1 MNKELQTKEQ
11 VNYQAIGEQISHELG
26 VKMIKDHFT
35 AHSIGASHSFI
46 IGKDIIENVLAQP
59 GCVGIHLYEAVN
71 EFGQKTLVS
80 VGIDSTGKNI
90 LELASVNEHGKI
102 VVTEGL
108 VFDKIWGPS
117 RPATTPSAD
126 DNPFTVD

>member
-1 MNKELQTKEQ
+1 MNKETMTKGIL
-11 VNYQAIGEQISHELG
+11 NYQAIGEQIPHDLG
-26 VKMIKDHFT
+26 IKMIKDHYI
-35 AHSIGASHSFI
+35 AHTVGASHSFI
-46 IGKDIIENVLAQP
+46 IGRDIIENVLAQP
-59 GCVGIHLYEAVN
+59 GCVGIHMYEAVN
-71 EFGQKTLVS
+71 EIGQKTLVS

-117 RPATTPSAD
+117 HPSTAPSAD